1 MGATTVKVKKLKS
14 EELKDIVT
22 TVRKSLA
29 IEAEVLGE
37 HWRECGGI
45 KVCLLSFEKYYFR
58 NGSYA
63 NLSMMFMEANGVQ
76 TVDCIGSGGGNGLL
90 NLSWGANRNFAR
102 LGYEEL
108 LKLGFVDDQEELD
121 KLNRNASSLDEG
133 LERLIEEVA
142 AKQEKLKE
150 KNYDGLKEEQ
160 RKIID

>member
-14 EELKDIVT
+14 EELRDIVK

-63 NLSMMFMEANGVQ
+63 NLSMMFMEANGIQ

-108 LKLGFVDDQEELD
+108 LKLGFEED
-121 KLNRNASSLDEG
+121 TEA
-133 LERLIEEVA
+133 LEAL
-142 AKQEKLKE
+142 
-150 KNYDGLKEEQ
+150 EQ
-160 RKIID
+160 TTIGVF